1 MTCFNLCSYPN
12 GCSDFPTFAS
22 GNLFRLVPEFFDKNL
37 SLLFFCS
44 PYYKM
49 FQDLLMHVLLPDLDL
64 VIYSG
69 SLGSF

>member
-37 SLLFFCS
+37 SLLHCA
-44 PYYKM
+44 
-49 FQDLLMHVLLPDLDL
+49 DLSYLFKNFL
-64 VIYSG
+64 IYAY
-69 SLGSF
+69 LGGF